1 MQSFR
6 TNLSLTIL
14 LLFSFLSLP
23 LGDSRCTKTDIEA
36 LLTFKNGLVDPSGR
50 LSSWKG
56 DDCCKWVGVK
66 CSNGSTV
73 TELSLRNPYPSAY
86 KASCLKGNISSSLLQ
101 LPNLS
106 YFDMSL
112 NDFEGGK
119 IPEFLGGMKSLRYL
133 NLSYSLF
140 GGEIPSQ
147 LGSLS
152 NLQVL
157 DLNGPVELRATNLG
171 WLSALS
177 MLKHLNLGS
186 VRIVNSGGD
195 WLTAVNMLP
204 SLVELHLHYC
214 QLQVLPQSLPVINF
228 TSLSV
233 LDLSDNSFN
242 SPIPPW
248 LFKLTSLRE
257 LYLRWDFL
265 SGPVPSELS
274 LLKSLEV
281 LDLSNNLEFGGQVSG
296 VFGSLTKLKRLDLS
310 ANNLKGGIH
319 DFLQGFADNPTGN
332 SLMFLDMSSNSLE
345 GEIPDTLGVLQKLQ
359 TLDLSR
365 NGFRGSIPNSIGKMS
380 SLKQLDLSFNSM
392 DGSIPESF
400 GQLSEL
406 VDVNLL
412 ANSWGGVVRQAHLV
426 NLRSLKTIRLATT
439 DTNRSLIFDVPS
451 KWVPPFKLTSIQLE
465 NCLIGPS
472 FPTWLRI
479 QNQLTSISLRN
490 VGISDTV
497 PSEWFSSLPSEL
509 TFLVISNNQITGKLP
524 SNLKFPRLSTID
536 LSSNMFEGGLPI
548 WSTNAS
554 VVYLQDNK
562 FTGSIPEN
570 IDKLMPRLQK
580 LYLSQNDL
588 TGKIPSSMCDL
599 HDLQI
604 LSLRNNLFSGQ
615 LPDSWHSFML
625 WAIDVSNNSITG
637 NIPTSFGSLPSL
649 SILLL
654 SSNQLVGEIPA
665 SLQNRTG
672 LTSMDLGNNRLTGI
686 LPSWLGQEFQS
697 LFMLNLNSN
706 AFTGPIPPLCSLPN
720 LHILDISG
728 NKFSGAVPKCLG
740 NLTAMVSGKSG
751 EEQSP
756 FSSELYYRDF
766 QFRMAYFKE
775 ETTVVT
781 KGRAYDYHRNIAL
794 LNVIDLSENNLT
806 GLIPDE
812 MTKLQAVRVLNLS
825 NNHIIGEI
833 PKKIGD
839 LKVLET
845 FDLSH
850 NQLSGEIPT
859 SLSSLT
865 FLTNLVLSYNNFSG
879 KIPTGS
885 QLQTF
890 EASSYEGNRFLC
902 GFPSPVNCTMDRTT
916 KTTTP
921 SAAEP
926 EDETDKDEIF
936 ELSTGLYVSIAL
948 GFVIG
953 FLGLCVTLLRKEFR
967 KTEDS
972 EW

>member
-73 TELSLRNPYPSAY
+73 TELSLRNPYPSMNAGNIDQEAY

-157 DLNGPVELRATNLG
+157 DLYADSFAGNGPVELRATNLG

-281 LDLSNNLEFGGQVSG
+281 LDLSNNLEFGGQVS
-296 VFGSLTKLKRLDLS
+296 
-310 ANNLKGGIH
+310 
-319 DFLQGFADNPTGN
+319 GFADNPTGN

-740 NLTAMVSGKSG
+740 NLTAMVSELLDCWEELSALWVVDVSNNDLSGKIPTSMG
-751 EEQSP
+751 
-756 FSSELYYRDF
+756 
-766 QFRMAYFKE
+766 
-775 ETTVVT
+775 
-781 KGRAYDYHRNIAL
+781 L
-794 LNVIDLSENNLT
+794 LGMLGMLLLSENNLV
-806 GLIPDE
+806 GEIPSS

-926 EDETDKDEIF
+926 EDETDN
-936 ELSTGLYVSIAL
+936 TGLYVSIAL

>member
-1 MQSFR
+1 
-6 TNLSLTIL
+6 
-14 LLFSFLSLP
+14 
-23 LGDSRCTKTDIEA
+23 
-36 LLTFKNGLVDPSGR
+36 
-50 LSSWKG
+50 
-56 DDCCKWVGVK
+56 
-66 CSNGSTV
+66 
-73 TELSLRNPYPSAY
+73 
-86 KASCLKGNISSSLLQ
+86 
-101 LPNLS
+101 
-106 YFDMSL
+106 MSL

-157 DLNGPVELRATNLG
+157 DLYAD
-171 WLSALS
+171 SFA
-177 MLKHLNLGS
+177 
-186 VRIVNSGGD
+186 GGD

-570 IDKLMPRLQK
+570 IE
-580 LYLSQNDL
+580 
-588 TGKIPSSMCDL
+588 CDL

-751 EEQSP
+751 EV
-756 FSSELYYRDF
+756 F
-766 QFRMAYFKE
+766 QQLLTVAMKGRKFRMAYFKE

>member
-73 TELSLRNPYPSAY
+73 TELSLRNPYPSMNAGNIDQEAY

-157 DLNGPVELRATNLG
+157 DLYADSFAGNGPVELRATNLG

-751 EEQSP
+751 EV
-756 FSSELYYRDF
+756 F
-766 QFRMAYFKE
+766 QQLL
-775 ETTVVT
+775 TVAM
-781 KGRAYDYHRNIAL
+781 KGRKVELDSILANINAI
-794 LNVIDLSENNLT
+794 NLSGNNLT
-806 GLIPDE
+806 GDIPGE
-812 MTKLQAVRVLNLS
+812 ITNLSALRILNLS
-825 NNHIIGEI
+825 RNQFSGKITENIG
-833 PKKIGD
+833 K
-839 LKVLET
+839 LQHLEAL
-845 FDLSH
+845 DLSH
-850 NQLSGEIPT
+850 NHVTGTIPQ
-859 SLSSLT
+859 SLGSIVSLVH
-865 FLTNLVLSYNNFSG
+865 LNLSYNSLEG
-879 KIPTGS
+879 RIPTG
-885 QLQTF
+885 LQKF
-890 EASSYEGNRFLC
+890 KDPSVFYGNPSLC
-902 GFPSPVNCTMDRTT
+902 GSPLPPCSKAN
-916 KTTTP
+916 
-921 SAAEP
+921 
-926 EDETDKDEIF
+926 
-936 ELSTGLYVSIAL
+936 
-948 GFVIG
+948 
-953 FLGLCVTLLRKEFR
+953 
-967 KTEDS
+967 
-972 EW
+972 